1 MGILDLFTIKTPQ
14 IGQQVDVAAALAP
27 FEVSSLLAAFDGGGT
42 FVSAPQALTVPS
54 VARARGIITSTI
66 GTLPKEVY
74 LKSTGQ
80 HVEANRCIN
89 QPDRRVAGSVVYSF
103 LAFDIWYYGVGY
115 GVVNELYADGRI
127 QDWTRIPFEWV
138 SPEYNNDL
146 TEIIGYSI
154 KGKRAALSGV
164 GSVIAFQGLEEGF
177 GSRAGRTVNAAIW
190 LEKAALNYAKN
201 PVPATVLKSNGT
213 NLTAE
218 RIRSL
223 INSWSKS
230 RQDNSTAFLN
240 ADVNLEVLGFDPA
253 SLQLAEARQYV
264 ALEIAR
270 HAGIPAYFISAETT
284 SMTYSNALSERKGL
298 LDFSLRSILSSIEQ
312 RLSFP
317 DFVPAGQVVRFDL
330 DDFLR
335 GSALERAQVYEIL
348 NRIGAMSIEQIQE
361 EEDLINNGN

>member
-1 MGILDLFTIKTPQ
+1 MGILDLFTTKTPQ

-138 SPEYNNDL
+138 SAEYNNDL

-154 KGKRAALSGV
+154 KGKRNTDYFVRL
-164 GSVIAFQGLEEGF
+164 F
-177 GSRAGRTVNAAIW
+177 
-190 LEKAALNYAKN
+190 
-201 PVPATVLKSNGT
+201 
-213 NLTAE
+213 
-218 RIRSL
+218 
-223 INSWSKS
+223 INSLFESG
-230 RQDNSTAFLN
+230 RCHCYIF
-240 ADVNLEVLGFDPA
+240 
-253 SLQLAEARQYV
+253 
-264 ALEIAR
+264 EI
-270 HAGIPAYFISAETT
+270 
-284 SMTYSNALSERKGL
+284 KG
-298 LDFSLRSILSSIEQ
+298 
-312 RLSFP
+312 
-317 DFVPAGQVVRFDL
+317 
-330 DDFLR
+330 
-335 GSALERAQVYEIL
+335 
-348 NRIGAMSIEQIQE
+348 
-361 EEDLINNGN
+361 